1 MYSPKIHQELIP
13 LLYREAKERQMP
25 MTRLT
30 SRIIKDH
37 FERNGGEEDE
47 SQERA
52 QHHTGDV

>member
-13 LLYREAKERQMP
+13 LLYREAKERQIP

-47 SQERA
+47 SQKSSK
-52 QHHTGDV
+52 QHTGDV